1 MMSTS
6 DQSLDISFLYIIINV
21 DFILPCF
28 GRCDTA
34 DSVWTTKD
42 QKSDDRVCS
51 DNKDFERRGNR
62 EPLDCIIAA
71 KFKRRR
77 HFFHRVSTTLGLLSI
92 SLIINFSLE

>member
-1 MMSTS
+1 MMSTG
-6 DQSLDISFLYIIINV
+6 DQSLDISFLYMIINV

-51 DNKDFERRGNR
+51 DNKDVERRGNR
-62 EPLDCIIAA
+62 EPLDCFIAA

-77 HFFHRVSTTLGLLSI
+77 HFFHRVSTTLGLLSV
-92 SLIINFSLE
+92 